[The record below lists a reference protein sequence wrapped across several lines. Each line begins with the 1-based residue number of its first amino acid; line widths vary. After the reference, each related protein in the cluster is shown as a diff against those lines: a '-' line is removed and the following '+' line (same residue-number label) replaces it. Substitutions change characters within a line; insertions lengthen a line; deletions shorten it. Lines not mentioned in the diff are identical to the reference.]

1 VLEPETVA
9 PLPRR
14 IKLLYFAGLKERLGR
29 DSDEVE
35 LPPEVSRVADLPR
48 FLPTIRPLLAGAL
61 GGVRIAV
68 GEEFASPDREIREG
82 DVVAL
87 LPPVSGG

>member
-1 VLEPETVA
+1 VA

-14 IKLLYFAGLKERLGR
+14 IKLLYFAALKERVGR
-29 DSDEVE
+29 ESDELE
-35 LPPEVSRVADLPR
+35 LPPEVSRVADLAG
-48 FLPTIRPLLAGAL
+48 FLPVFRPALAGAL
-61 GGVRIAV
+61 GAVRIAV
-68 GEEFASPDREIREG
+68 GDEFAMPERELVEG

>member
-1 VLEPETVA
+1 VA

-35 LPPEVSRVADLPR
+35 LPPEVSRVADLAR

-61 GGVRIAV
+61 GSVRIAV
-68 GEEFASPDREIREG
+68 GEEFASPDREIHEG

>member
-1 VLEPETVA
+1 MA

-14 IKLLYFAGLKERLGR
+14 IKLLYFAALKERVGR
-29 DSDEVE
+29 ESDDVE
-35 LPPEVSRVADLPR
+35 LPPDVSRVADLER
-48 FLPTIRPLLAGAL
+48 FLPAFRPSLAGAL
-61 GGVRIAV
+61 HAVRIAV
-68 GEEFASPDREIREG
+68 GDEFATPERELREG

>member
-1 VLEPETVA
+1 VA
-9 PLPRR
+9 LVPRR
-14 IKLLYFAGLKERLGR
+14 IKLLYFAALKERLGR
-29 DSDEVE
+29 ESDELE
-35 LPPEVSRVADLPR
+35 LPAEVARVADLAG
-48 FLPTIRPLLAGAL
+48 FLPTFRPLLAGAL

-68 GEEFASPDREIREG
+68 GDEFASPDRELVEG

>member
-1 VLEPETVA
+1 MA

-14 IKLLYFAGLKERLGR
+14 IKLLYFAALKERLGR

-35 LPPEVSRVADLPR
+35 LPPDVSRVADLAR
-48 FLPTIRPLLAGAL
+48 FLPTFRPSLAGAL

-68 GEEFASPDREIREG
+68 GDEFATPDRELVEG